1 MEAVAVIAA
10 QGGCKTMPRKNVA
23 LLLGK
28 SLIY

>member
-1 MEAVAVIAA
+1 MEVVAVTAA
-10 QGGCKTMPRKNVA
+10 RGGCKTMPLKNVA